1 MRDAVQAVEP
11 EIGFLMVKTSPQT
24 AVYLGDRYLG
34 RSPVEDMKLEPGSY
48 RVRMVDETR
57 GIEKSE
63 TVTIR
68 PGEVSSI
75 QYIF

>member
-1 MRDAVQAVEP
+1 
-11 EIGFLMVKTSPQT
+11 
-24 AVYLGDRYLG
+24 
-34 RSPVEDMKLEPGSY
+34 
-48 RVRMVDETR
+48 VRMVDETR